1 MTIDINVKY
10 KNIDETISV
19 PEGTSI
25 MEAIRFYSKDLQD
38 SISAD
43 CGGNC
48 ACATCHVHIQPNQLF
63 KVGRIEH
70 NSMEDELL
78 LYEHNQSEYSRLSC
92 QIILKQEH
100 NGISLTIPE

>member
-1 MTIDINVKY
+1 MNVSITVKY
-10 KNIDETISV
+10 KDIEEQIIAPVGATL
-19 PEGTSI
+19 
-25 MEAIRFYSKDLQD
+25 MEAIKFYSKNLQD

-63 KVGRIEH
+63 KVGKIEH